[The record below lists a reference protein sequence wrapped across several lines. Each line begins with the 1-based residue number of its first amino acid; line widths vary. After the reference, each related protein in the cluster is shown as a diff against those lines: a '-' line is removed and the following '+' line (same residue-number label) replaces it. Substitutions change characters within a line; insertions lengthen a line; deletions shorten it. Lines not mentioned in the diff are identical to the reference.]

1 MSKVNKQTIKELQEM
16 KSRGEKITM
25 LTAYDVSTARLL
37 DDMGLDVILVGDS
50 LAMVALGYDSTVPI
64 TMDEML
70 HHAKAVSRGTNS
82 ALIVGDMPFGSY
94 QVDSN
99 AAVQNAIRFLKEADC
114 DAVKLEGG
122 VDIYHTVCAIV
133 KAGVPVMGHIGLTP
147 QTAGQL
153 GGFKVQGR
161 DMDSARK
168 IIADAKAL
176 DAAGVFSIVL
186 ECIPG
191 KLAETITNT
200 VNVPT
205 IGIGAGVNCDGQVV
219 VTNDLLGVFDKFTP
233 SFIKQYVNL
242 APLIKEA
249 VKSFKDDVKNKSFP
263 GDEHTFAS
271 KENFKILA
279 AENPKKTLR

>member
-1 MSKVNKQTIKELQEM
+1 MSKLTKLTKQTFKSLQEM
-16 KSRGEKITM
+16 KLRGEKITM
-25 LTAYDVSTARLL
+25 LTAYDVSMARLL
-37 DDMGLDVILVGDS
+37 DEVGLDIILVGDS
-50 LAMVALGYDSTVPI
+50 LAMVALGHQSTVAI

-70 HHAKAVSRGTNS
+70 HHAKAVAQGTRH

-94 QVDSN
+94 QVDSK
-99 AAVQNAIRFLKEADC
+99 AAVQNAIRFMKEAGC

-122 VDIYHTVCAIV
+122 VTVSATVSEII

-153 GGFKVQGR
+153 GGYKVQGK
-161 DMDSARK
+161 DTDSAAK

-191 KLAETITNT
+191 KLAEAITRS

-205 IGIGAGVNCDGQVV
+205 IGIGAGVHCDGQVV
-219 VTNDLLGVFDKFTP
+219 VTNDLLGLFSKFTP
-233 SFIKQYVNL
+233 SFVKQYANL
-242 APLIKEA
+242 APLIQTA
-249 VKSFKDDVKNKSFP
+249 LKSFRDDVKAKKFP
-263 GDEHTFAS
+263 GDEHTFTTR
-271 KENFKILA
+271 ENF
-279 AENPKKTLR
+279 TTDT

>member
-1 MSKVNKQTIKELQEM
+1 
-16 KSRGEKITM
+16 
-25 LTAYDVSTARLL
+25 
-37 DDMGLDVILVGDS
+37 
-50 LAMVALGYDSTVPI
+50 MVALGYESTVAI
-64 TMDEML
+64 SMDEML
-70 HHAKAVSRGTNS
+70 HHAKAVSRGTCH

-94 QVDSN
+94 QVDSKS
-99 AAVQNAIRFLKEADC
+99 AVRNAIRFMKEADC

-122 VDIYHTVCAIV
+122 VDISHTVSAII
-133 KAGVPVMGHIGLTP
+133 KAGIPVMGHIGLTP

-176 DAAGVFSIVL
+176 EAAGVFSIVL

-191 KLAETITNT
+191 KLAQTITETIS
-200 VNVPT
+200 VPT

-219 VTNDLLGVFDKFTP
+219 VTNDLLGLFSKFTP

-249 VKSFKDDVKNKSFP
+249 VNSFHNDVKNKKFP
-263 GDEHTFAS
+263 GEEHTFAS
-271 KENFKILA
+271 KENFKTLSP
-279 AENPKKTLR
+279 ESPKKTTR